1 MKEFMKKYGVLT
13 VIACLLIGM
22 IGYFTYDTCKDV
34 VPGKSIN
41 GKDVIFSIDGNYTSA
56 DDIYDSLYDSYGIGS
71 IYVKFEQAV
80 LSQAVETS
88 ADMEEIANANASA
101 IISNYQSNYG
111 TDYKDYIESALKS
124 VGYSSIDDLTTYL
137 IQQLKAEEVV
147 KEYLDNNPDVY
158 AEYEKEYSPREVSHI
173 LVKMEDSENPTDEE
187 LAKVKAV
194 EDALASGKD
203 FAEVAKEYSDDGS
216 AANGGSLGFMDK
228 NTSFVTEFLDAAIA
242 LKENEVSDWV
252 KTQYGYH
259 IIKCDATGYDKLS
272 AADDFIANIL
282 NSNIS
287 FKTKAIWAK
296 AEELGLD
303 FKGNSELESALK
315 EYMMLEG
322 NE

>member
-1 MKEFMKKYGVLT
+1 MKEFLKKYGVLT
-13 VIACLLIGM
+13 VIACLLIAMVG
-22 IGYFTYDTCKDV
+22 FFAYDTCKDA

-41 GKDVIFSIDGNYTSA
+41 GKDVIFSIDGNYTTA
-56 DDIYDSLYDSYGIGS
+56 DDIYDSLYDAYGIGS

-88 ADMEEIANANASA
+88 ADMQEIADANASA

-111 TDYKDYIESALKS
+111 TSYEDYIVSALKS
-124 VGYSSIDDLTTYL
+124 VGYNSIDDLTTYL
-137 IQQLKAEEVV
+137 IQQLKAEVVV
-147 KEYLDNNPDVY
+147 KEYLDNNPEEY
-158 AEYEKEYSPREVSHI
+158 AKYEKENSPREVSHI
-173 LVKMEDSENPTDEE
+173 LVKMEDSANPTDEE

-194 EDALASGKD
+194 EDALAAGKD
-203 FAEVAKEYSDDGS
+203 FADIAGEFSDDGS

-228 NTSFVTEFLDAAIA
+228 NTSFVESFLNAALA
-242 LKENEVSDWV
+242 LNEGEVSDWV
-252 KTQYGYH
+252 VSEYGYH
-259 IIKCDATGYDKLS
+259 IIKCDVTGYDKLS
-272 AADDFIANIL
+272 EADDFVSNIL
-282 NSNIS
+282 NADIT

-303 FKGNSELESALK
+303 FKGNTELESALK